1 MFVKLYPNLKPRA
14 TVFDMKA
21 IVLGATGLVGTQL
34 LELLSMDS
42 NFSKAL
48 CPVRRTPER
57 LIHKMQTNRLH
68 ENSLK
73 NNQFTDKYK
82 VELLKDL
89 ALFDPKDT
97 VVICCLGTTI
107 KKAKSKSAF
116 RAVDHD
122 LVLEFAKFFAN
133 WGAKQFMIVSASGAN
148 NKSSFFYNQVKGETE
163 DALSLLGFQK
173 LVILRP
179 SLLLGKRQ
187 EFRLG
192 EKLMGLLSPLF
203 SVLLIGSLKKYKP
216 IQARQVA
223 KALQVSALH
232 FAGIKNHPGLHSE
245 KSTPVV
251 TLEND
256 ELLNL

>member
-48 CPVRRTPER
+48 CPVRRTPDR

-73 NNQFTDKYK
+73 NNQFTEKYK
-82 VELLKDL
+82 TELLKDL
-89 ALFDPKDT
+89 ALFDPKET

-107 KKAKSKSAF
+107 KKAKSKTAF
-116 RAVDHD
+116 RAIDHD
-122 LVLEFAKFFAN
+122 LVLEFAKFFAD
-133 WGAKQFMIVSASGAN
+133 WGAPQFLLVSASGAN
-148 NKSSFFYNQVKGETE
+148 ADSSFFYNQVKGETE
-163 DALSLLGFQK
+163 EALKSLGFQK
-173 LVILRP
+173 VILLRP
-179 SLLLGKRQ
+179 SLLLGKRN
-187 EFRLG
+187 EFRFG
-192 EKLMGLLSPLF
+192 EKLMGLTSPLL
-203 SVLLIGSLKKYKP
+203 SVFLIGGLKKYKP
-216 IQARQVA
+216 IHARQVA

-232 FAGIKNHPGLHSE
+232 FAGIKNHPGLQS
-245 KSTPVV
+245 KNSDPFVI
-251 TLEND
+251 LEND
-256 ELLNL
+256 ELLGL